1 MSASLSKG
9 FTTSCKHEPSFFT
22 RCTIPSI
29 FASHGENCSSSDET
43 FRFRKRNGQFRE
55 WSGLHRR
62 QVHAKWRS
70 DEACRAP
77 RGSRSKAPAILL
89 TPSISVGP
97 VTPFPLAGIR
107 FRGPG
112 MQPRYSNG
120 VSACVTRLLVAEHQD
135 NLIFI
140 GWSCLHSQ
148 NSMFWENVSNLSI
161 TVESQCWSCT
171 RLYYCSRLIGN

>member
-1 MSASLSKG
+1 MKISIHSFHLTHLS
-9 FTTSCKHEPSFFT
+9 
-22 RCTIPSI
+22 
-29 FASHGENCSSSDET
+29 
-43 FRFRKRNGQFRE
+43 FRFPWRKMFVTRLNIFE
-55 WSGLHRR
+55 NETASSKRR

-97 VTPFPLAGIR
+97 VTPFPSAGIR

-112 MQPRYSNG
+112 MRPRYSNG

-140 GWSCLHSQ
+140 GQSCQHSQ
-148 NSMFWENVSNLSI
+148 NSASWDLRAFVQRDNVH
-161 TVESQCWSCT
+161 CD
-171 RLYYCSRLIGN
+171 YYMRGVMI

>member
-1 MSASLSKG
+1 MFITRLNIFENETASSK
-9 FTTSCKHEPSFFT
+9 
-22 RCTIPSI
+22 
-29 FASHGENCSSSDET
+29 
-43 FRFRKRNGQFRE
+43 
-55 WSGLHRR
+55 RR

-97 VTPFPLAGIR
+97 VTPFPSAGIR

-112 MQPRYSNG
+112 MRPRYSNG
-120 VSACVTRLLVAEHQD
+120 VSACVTRLPVAEHQD

-140 GWSCLHSQ
+140 GQSCQHSQ
-148 NSMFWENVSNLSI
+148 NSASRDSRIRATRQRLLWLLYARCNDLNDSRKVF
-161 TVESQCWSCT
+161 VESMVLINCT
-171 RLYYCSRLIGN
+171 NYGSNSK

>member
-140 GWSCLHSQ
+140 G
-148 NSMFWENVSNLSI
+148 
-161 TVESQCWSCT
+161 
-171 RLYYCSRLIGN
+171 